1 MPTRCAAYPGAGKQ
15 AASDKINTIP
25 TDLSETA
32 RTHHDREKRQ
42 RLEQKTLC
50 AQTAQARAAEPGKR
64 RELAIYNKSQETSW
78 LAAGVRGGLGL
89 GGPNKAN
96 DTSGKARGMHSSSSQ
111 RIQIVLLIIYWV
123 KAGFVINR
131 NLFLGSSISQLR
143 KTKKKHA

>member
-64 RELAIYNKSQETSW
+64 RELAIYKQKSRNLVAGCWGSRGV
-78 LAAGVRGGLGL
+78 GVRGGRTR
-89 GGPNKAN
+89 PTTRAAKRVEC
-96 DTSGKARGMHSSSSQ
+96 THRPHSE
-111 RIQIVLLIIYWV
+111 Y
-123 KAGFVINR
+123 K
-131 NLFLGSSISQLR
+131 
-143 KTKKKHA
+143 